1 LQIFIAIPLVLLSI
15 GCNSPNDLA
24 PKKVDLH
31 VILPRELLDFNGSLV
46 SRETLQG
53 KHLGLYF
60 SASWCPPCRTFT
72 PKLIKFRNERLMD
85 FEVILVGMDRSR
97 EDQRAYVDDY
107 DMPWPSLPHDSES
120 LSKLKAL
127 FGIKS
132 IPTLII
138 LSPDGVVVSTR
149 GREEISTKGS
159 VAFDGWLV
167 R

>member
-1 LQIFIAIPLVLLSI
+1 
-15 GCNSPNDLA
+15 
-24 PKKVDLH
+24 
-31 VILPRELLDFNGSLV
+31 
-46 SRETLQG
+46 
-53 KHLGLYF
+53 
-60 SASWCPPCRTFT
+60 
-72 PKLIKFRNERLMD
+72 MD

-107 DMPWPSLPHDSES
+107 DMPWLGLSHESES
-120 LSKLKAL
+120 LAKLKAL

-138 LSPDGVVVSTR
+138 LSPDGVVISTR